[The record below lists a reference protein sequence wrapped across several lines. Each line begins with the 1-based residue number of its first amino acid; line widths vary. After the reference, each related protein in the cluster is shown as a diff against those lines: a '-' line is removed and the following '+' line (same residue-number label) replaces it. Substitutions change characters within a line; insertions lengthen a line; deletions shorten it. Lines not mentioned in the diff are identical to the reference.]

1 MITIKKVPRT
11 MKYRRQ
17 FRTLARDNCGE
28 SMEPGE
34 DEIIYFGYP
43 TSSECQKGIFIF
55 ILFLML
61 LFY

>member
-1 MITIKKVPRT
+1 MINIKKVPRT

-34 DEIIYFGYP
+34 DEILYFGYS
-43 TSSECQKGIFIF
+43 TATKFQQGKDFAIV
-55 ILFLML
+55 
-61 LFY
+61 